1 MRSEELR
8 FGDDERQVV
17 DLRLPDGPVRPIG
30 LFYIHGGGWY
40 GGKRADFHGHVE
52 HFAGLGY
59 AAAATGYRIEEQTGY
74 RDKLADVTAGLDRFR
89 ARLAEQAPEADRI
102 VVLGSSAGAHLAT
115 MVALGAA
122 DTAPI
127 AGCVSVNGP
136 GTMVPWPD
144 QDANIATKISWLLGD
159 GTTHEELSPD
169 RQVRD
174 GCPPFLFLL
183 AEYEHLFPHD
193 QVRELASLIE
203 RHGGRTETEVVPET
217 KHGFVYA
224 LGNPATDRALAAIS
238 AFLERLQGPA
248 DQPR

>member
-17 DLRLPDGPVRPIG
+17 DLRLPDRPLRPIG

-40 GGKRADFHGHVE
+40 AGRRADFHGHVE

-59 AAAATGYRIEEQTGY
+59 AAAATGYRIDEETGY
-74 RDKLADVTAGLDRFR
+74 RDKLTDVTAGLDRFR
-89 ARLAEQAPEADRI
+89 ARLAEEAPEVDRI
-102 VVLGSSAGAHLAT
+102 VVLGSSAGAHLAS
-115 MVALGAA
+115 MIALGSA
-122 DTAPI
+122 DI

-144 QDANIATKISWLLGD
+144 QDAGIATKISWLVRD
-159 GTTHEELSPD
+159 GSTYEEISPD

-193 QVRELASLIE
+193 QVRALAKIIE
-203 RHGGRTETEVVPET
+203 SHGGWTETEVVPET

-224 LGNPATDRALAAIS
+224 LGNPATDRALEAIS
-238 AFLERLQGPA
+238 AFLERLQEPA
-248 DQPR
+248 DRSR